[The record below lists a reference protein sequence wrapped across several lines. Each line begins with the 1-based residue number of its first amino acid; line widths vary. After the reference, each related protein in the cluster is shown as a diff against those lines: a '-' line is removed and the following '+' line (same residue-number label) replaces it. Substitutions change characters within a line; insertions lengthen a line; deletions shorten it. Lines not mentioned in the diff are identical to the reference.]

1 MTCLDFENRLNDLLD
16 RRQQDLPAELTTHIT
31 HCVACREMH
40 SRSTQLQD
48 AVATW
53 REPLPSTSLA
63 DTVLQRMQVEQIATP
78 TTTAFRTSRPE
89 SHVSPAPSHRH
100 SPLHRGS
107 ALLCSALALVIAAG
121 IGLRV
126 SSNVSFVKRQGPS
139 QNLVAVTPTQRPEA
153 VPAIDQSGDRQ
164 LDVLLHDARD
174 AYVALASQAWQQVS
188 TADVLLPSG
197 DVPNPFDREGS
208 TDDVSESL
216 SRPLAPLGKELRE
229 AVDSWFQQIFNNQD
243 PST

>member
-1 MTCLDFENRLNDLLD
+1 MTCLDFENRVNNLLD
-16 RRQQDLPAELTTHIT
+16 RRQQDLPAELATHVA
-31 HCVACREMH
+31 HCAACREMH
-40 SRSTQLQD
+40 SRLTQLQD
-48 AVATW
+48 AVSTW
-53 REPLPSTSLA
+53 REPLPFTSLA
-63 DTVLQRMQVEQIATP
+63 DTVLQRMQAEQIAAA
-78 TTTAFRTSRPE
+78 TTTAVRTSRPE
-89 SHVSPAPSHRH
+89 SHASHVPSHRH
-100 SPLHRGS
+100 SPLHRGA
-107 ALLCSALALVIAAG
+107 ALLCSALALVIIAG

-139 QNLVAVTPTQRPEA
+139 QNLVAVTPTQRPDT
-153 VPAIDQSGDRQ
+153 VTPVDQAGDRQ

-174 AYVALASQAWQQVS
+174 AYVALASQAWQHVS

-197 DVPNPFDREGS
+197 DVPNLFDREGS

-229 AVDSWFQQIFNNQD
+229 AVDSWFQQLFNNQD

>member
-100 SPLHRGS
+100 APLHRGS

>member
-40 SRSTQLQD
+40 SRLTQLQD

-53 REPLPSTSLA
+53 RELLPSTSLA
-63 DTVLQRMQVEQIATP
+63 DTVLQRMQVEQIAAP
-78 TTTAFRTSRPE
+78 TTTAVRISRPE
-89 SHVSPAPSHRH
+89 SQVAHVPSHRH

-107 ALLCSALALVIAAG
+107 ALLCSALALVIVAG

-139 QNLVAVTPTQRPEA
+139 QNLVAVTPTQRPDTATA
-153 VPAIDQSGDRQ
+153 VDQAGDRQ

-197 DVPNPFDREGS
+197 DMPTPFDREGS

>member
-1 MTCLDFENRLNDLLD
+1 MTCLDFEKRLNDLLD
-16 RRQQDLPAELTTHIT
+16 RRQRDLPAELATHIA
-31 HCVACREMH
+31 HCAACHETH
-40 SRSTQLQD
+40 SRLNQLQD
-48 AVATW
+48 AVASW
-53 REPLPSTSLA
+53 RNPLPYTSLA
-63 DTVLQRMQVEQIATP
+63 DTVLQRMQMEQIAAP
-78 TTTAFRTSRPE
+78 PATAVRTSRPE
-89 SHVSPAPSHRH
+89 SQVSHVPSHRH

-126 SSNVSFVKRQGPS
+126 SSNVLFVKRQGPS
-139 QNLVAVTPTQRPEA
+139 QNLVAVTPTQRPEVV
-153 VPAIDQSGDRQ
+153 VPLDQSGDRQ

-216 SRPLAPLGKELRE
+216 SRPLAPIGKELRE